1 MTTMFE
7 KNQKKVL
14 NAWTMYDWAN
24 SVHNLVIT
32 TVVFPMYFLATT
44 TEKDSSGN
52 IISDSVNFF
61 GFEIQN
67 SVLYSYS
74 ISFATLILVI
84 LNPILTPLAD
94 SSGRRKLFM
103 KIFCYLGA
111 GSCAYFYF
119 FTKDTINSTIIA
131 FALSIIG
138 WGGSIVFYNSF
149 LPVIA
154 TEDRFDNLSAKGFT
168 MGYIGSVILLIIN
181 LLLIMKPELFGL
193 TKADSDSGFTAR
205 ISFLTVGIWWAL
217 FAQIPFYY
225 LPKDEPKT
233 LKSGR
238 LSGFAEL
245 KKVLGEVKKNK
256 LITKFLMSF
265 FFYDMG
271 VMTVIYVA
279 TIFADK
285 ELHIEKAGLIT
296 TLLLI
301 QLIAIPGSYLA
312 SWLSSQFGNTKALL
326 VFIFIWALMP
336 LAAYY
341 TTTAQEFYII
351 ASVVGL
357 VMGGIQS
364 LSRSTFAKLIPDE
377 TEDTA
382 SYFGF
387 YDIVEKI
394 AITLGTLSFGLI
406 GQLTGNMRSSVLV
419 ILVFFIIGF
428 VLLLRVPSKKVY
440 H

>member
-1 MTTMFE
+1 MFQ

-14 NAWTMYDWAN
+14 TAWTMYDWAN
-24 SVHNLVIT
+24 SVHNLVII

-44 TEKDSSGN
+44 TEKDAQGN
-52 IISDSVNFF
+52 VINDVVNFF
-61 GFEIQN
+61 GFHVQN

-74 ISFATLILVI
+74 ISLATLLLVI

-94 SSGRRKLFM
+94 SSGRRKFFM

-111 GSCAYFYF
+111 ASCAYFYF
-119 FTKDTINSTIIA
+119 FTKDNVSLVVIA
-131 FALSIIG
+131 FGLSVMG

-149 LPVIA
+149 LPEIA
-154 TEDRFDNLSAKGFT
+154 TEDRFDNLSARGFM
-168 MGYIGSVILLIIN
+168 MGYIGSV
-181 LLLIMKPELFGL
+181 LLLVFNLVMIMKPEFVGL
-193 TKADSDSGFTAR
+193 TQEDSDSGFTAR
-205 ISFLTVGIWWAL
+205 ISFLTVGLWWAL

-225 LPKDEPKT
+225 LPKDQRKA
-233 LKSGR
+233 LAGNW
-238 LSGFAEL
+238 LSSSFHEL
-245 KKVLGEVKKNK
+245 GKVLKEVRKNK
-256 LITKFLMSF
+256 LITRFLLSF
-265 FFYDMG
+265 LFFDMG

-285 ELHIEKAGLIT
+285 ELHIEKTGLIV

-301 QLIAIPGSYLA
+301 QLIAIPGSFLA
-312 SWLSSQFGNTKALL
+312 SWLSSKFGNTKALL
-326 VFIFIWALMP
+326 IEIFVWGLMP

-341 TTTAQEFYII
+341 TTTANEFYVI

-364 LSRSTFAKLIPDE
+364 LSRSTYAKLIPE
-377 TEDTA
+377 NTEDTA

-394 AITLGTLSFGLI
+394 AITLGTLLFGFVEQI
-406 GQLTGNMRSSVLV
+406 TGNMRNSVLV

-428 VLLLRVPSKKVY
+428 LLLMRIPSKKIY
-440 H
+440 K

>member
-1 MTTMFE
+1 MFE

-44 TEKDSSGN
+44 SVKDADGKVIN
-52 IISDSVNFF
+52 DIVDFF
-61 GFEIQN
+61 GFKVQN
-67 SVLYSYS
+67 SVLYSYT
-74 ISFATLILVI
+74 ISVATLLLVI

-103 KIFCYLGA
+103 KFFCYLGA
-111 GSCAYFYF
+111 VSCTYFYF
-119 FTKDTINSTIIA
+119 FTRDNVNSAVIA
-131 FALSIIG
+131 FGLSIMG

-149 LPVIA
+149 LPEIA

-168 MGYIGSVILLIIN
+168 MGYIGSVILLVFN
-181 LLLIMKPELFGL
+181 LLMIMKPTLFGL
-193 TKADSDSGFTAR
+193 TQADSDSGFTAR
-205 ISFLTVGIWWAL
+205 ISFLTVGVWWAL

-225 LPKDEPKT
+225 LPKDKPKSF
-233 LKSGR
+233 KNGR
-238 LSGFAEL
+238 LTTGFQEL
-245 KKVLGEVKKNK
+245 KKVLFEVRKNK
-256 LITKFLMSF
+256 LITKFLLAF

-285 ELHIEKAGLIT
+285 ELHIEKSGLII

-312 SWLSSQFGNTKALL
+312 SWLSSKFGNTKALL
-326 VFIFIWALMP
+326 IFIFIWSFMP
-336 LAAYY
+336 LAAYF
-341 TTTAQEFYII
+341 TTTQNEFYVI
-351 ASVVGL
+351 AAVVGL

-364 LSRSTFAKLIPDE
+364 LSRSTFAKLLPDN
-377 TEDTA
+377 TTDTA

-387 YDIVEKI
+387 YDIIEKI
-394 AITLGTLSFGLI
+394 AITLGTLIFGFV
-406 GQLTGNMRSSVLV
+406 GQITGNMRNSVLT
-419 ILVFFIIGF
+419 ILVFFVVGF
-428 VLLLRVPSKKVY
+428 VLLMRVPSKKVY